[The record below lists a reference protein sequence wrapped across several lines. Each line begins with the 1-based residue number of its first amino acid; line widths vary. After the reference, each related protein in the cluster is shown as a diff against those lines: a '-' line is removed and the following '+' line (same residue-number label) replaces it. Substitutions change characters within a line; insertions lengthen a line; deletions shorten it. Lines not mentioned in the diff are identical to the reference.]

1 MFVKIRPLNGIAIS
15 QQVPIL
21 PLLGRGMQEPGIPLK
36 RDADAPTIVERDNEL
51 LFPYSNVNNYWL
63 SLKDQSSHAK
73 PPIASLYA

>member
-1 MFVKIRPLNGIAIS
+1 MFVKIRPLNGIPIP

-51 LFPYSNVNNYWL
+51 LFPYSNVNGYWL